1 MDDMNFLDNK
11 VCIYVPST
19 VNVNTK
25 INNAK
30 QVAKTLSFLAGLF
43 GGCTTETARGA
54 WVDQSGALVTEKVN
68 KCYSF
73 CSEKQL
79 KEHMNDILDY
89 CNSLKQEMGQEC
101 ISLEINTKLCFI

>member
-1 MDDMNFLDNK
+1 MNFLDNK

-25 INNAK
+25 INNGK
-30 QVAKTLSFLAGLF
+30 QVTKTLSFLAGLF

-73 CSEKQL
+73 CSETQL
-79 KEHMNDILDY
+79 TKNIPAVLDY
-89 CNSLKQEMGQEC
+89 CNTLKHEMQQEC
-101 ISLEINTKLCFI
+101 ISLEVNNKLFFV